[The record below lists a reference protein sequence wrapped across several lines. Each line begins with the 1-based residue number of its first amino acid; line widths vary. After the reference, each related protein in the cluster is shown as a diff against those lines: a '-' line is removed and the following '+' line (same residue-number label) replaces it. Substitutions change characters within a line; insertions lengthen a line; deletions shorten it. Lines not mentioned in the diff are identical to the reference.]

1 MSARSQVYSGT
12 EWLVTTAATAYDLI
26 TDRPGYSPATG
37 NNVRNLPRQ
46 LFCLV
51 AGDAVVTGPV
61 GPAISTIPLTAGMAV
76 DIQAATLTA
85 ASTAVLLVIW

>member
-12 EWLVTTAATAYDLI
+12 EWLVTVAATAYDLV
-26 TDRPGYSPATG
+26 TVRPGYSPATG

-51 AGDAVVTGPV
+51 AGDAVVTDSSG
-61 GPAISTIPLTAGMAV
+61 ATISTIPMTAGMAI
-76 DIQAATLTA
+76 DIQAATLTV